1 MRTRL
6 SAAFLL
12 LLSWFLPPA
21 AHAQA
26 VAQITV
32 AQAQAWRPDQH
43 HSGVRQLPPPAPALR
58 AWAGPGSTTGT
69 PAALATGLPAFHAPW
84 AVVVG
89 DPAAGTPPARRPL
102 AAAAR
107 APPSTV
113 R

>member
-26 VAQITV
+26 VQQITV

-43 HSGVRQLPPPAPALR
+43 HSGVRQLPPPAPAVR
-58 AWAGPGSTTGT
+58 AWAGPGSATGT
-69 PAALATGLPAFHAPW
+69 TAALAAGLPAFHAPW
-84 AVVVG
+84 AVVVAS
-89 DPAAGTPPARRPL
+89 PADRAPVARRPL

-107 APPSTV
+107 APPSTA